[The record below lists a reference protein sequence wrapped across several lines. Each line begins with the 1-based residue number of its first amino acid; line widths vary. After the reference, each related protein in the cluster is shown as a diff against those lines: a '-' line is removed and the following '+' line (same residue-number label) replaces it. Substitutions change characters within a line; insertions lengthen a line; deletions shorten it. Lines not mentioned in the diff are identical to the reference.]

1 MKLDFPNRNLLCF
14 FFSFYPHR
22 DASWYVKHS
31 ERVNFPDRKF
41 RFSSENF
48 LERSRSKWRE
58 KSCGLQNM
66 IRLKTIAAFVRP
78 KTFNFTSQLIHS
90 HECWLGNNDSSGWAI
105 KILII
110 IINNPNTL
118 NLQPAPKRTIKLQ
131 LMHQTSDSVTS
142 QPELE
147 GDHKSI

>member
-1 MKLDFPNRNLLCF
+1 
-14 FFSFYPHR
+14 
-22 DASWYVKHS
+22 
-31 ERVNFPDRKF
+31 
-41 RFSSENF
+41 
-48 LERSRSKWRE
+48 
-58 KSCGLQNM
+58 M

-90 HECWLGNNDSSGWAI
+90 YECWLGNNDSSGWAI